1 MTPDERSTLL
11 DSLLDGDISESD
23 FLRIEAEL
31 IVDAEVRQEYYRR
44 LQLGVL
50 LEREAAESLL
60 DPSVHVAAVLDTAT
74 DPAIERTPNDTS
86 ATRIKSAGMML
97 LAGTLLAIAASVF
110 VVVPLIRGANEPQ
123 DLVAWDPNAATNSE
137 RVSRPESEPSASG
150 FAILSGQSEA
160 VWEGV
165 AIGSGGLLPGGE
177 LHLKSG
183 LVHLELFS
191 GVQVVVQGEA
201 IFSIDSPM
209 QISMTRGRARA
220 QVPNAAHGFRI
231 KTAAGE
237 VVDLGTEFAVD
248 VTDDRSSVQVVDG
261 EVELRPQ
268 GMTAVADSL
277 RLLEG
282 ESVELMSDGQVSQTQ
297 TADLNLVGPVAFQ
310 KELAQSQSNRLQ
322 QWQAAS
328 ERLRTDPRLIAHYQ
342 VDPSAE
348 WSRQLVNLAAGRRDV
363 ASDGAVVAA
372 QRATDRWGRSGGALD
387 FSRTGSRVR
396 LDVPGSYRGLTLYCW
411 VKINSLDRWY
421 NSLFL
426 TDGHEEREPH
436 WQIMDDGR
444 MFFSVKAPLAE
455 SQEEQSFSHK
465 IYYSEPI
472 WDTSLSGRWIML
484 ATVYDVDA
492 QRVAHYLN
500 GTEISSEAIPPES
513 LAEAIEI
520 GAASICNWSQP
531 MYRTDATFVVRNLNG
546 VMDEFAMFNGA
557 LSQQEI
563 SEIYKAG
570 DPY

>member
-1 MTPDERSTLL
+1 
-11 DSLLDGDISESD
+11 
-23 FLRIEAEL
+23 
-31 IVDAEVRQEYYRR
+31 
-44 LQLGVL
+44 
-50 LEREAAESLL
+50 
-60 DPSVHVAAVLDTAT
+60 
-74 DPAIERTPNDTS
+74 
-86 ATRIKSAGMML
+86 MML
-97 LAGTLLAIAASVF
+97 MAGTLLAIAACLF
-110 VVVPLIRGANEPQ
+110 VLVPLIPGINAQQ
-123 DLVAWDPNAATNSE
+123 DVVAWDPSAATNSQ
-137 RVSRPESEPSASG
+137 RVSRPQIEPSASG

-160 VWEGV
+160 VWEGATV
-165 AIGSGGLLPGGE
+165 GIDSGGLLPEGE

-191 GVQVVVQGEA
+191 GVQVVVEGEA
-201 IFSIDSPM
+201 VFSIDSPM

-237 VVDLGTEFAVD
+237 VVDLGTEFAID

-268 GMTAVADSL
+268 GTGTGTDSL
-277 RLLEG
+277 RLFEG
-282 ESVELMSDGQVSQTQ
+282 ESMDLMSDGQVSQTQ

-310 KELAQSQSNRLQ
+310 RELAQSQLNRLQ
-322 QWQAAS
+322 RWQAAN
-328 ERLRTDPRLIAHYQ
+328 ERMRTDPRLIAHYQ
-342 VDPSAE
+342 VDPNAD
-348 WSRQLVNLAAGRRDV
+348 WSRQLVNLAAGRDDV

-372 QRATDRWGRSGGALD
+372 ERAVDRWGRNGGALD

-396 LDVPGSYRGLTLYCW
+396 LDVPGTHRGLTLFCW

-426 TDGHEEREPH
+426 TDGHEDREPH

-444 MFFSVKAPLAE
+444 MFFSVKVPTTNSSKPQKVA
-455 SQEEQSFSHK
+455 HK

-472 WDTSLSGRWIML
+472 WNTSLSGRWIML
-484 ATVYDVDA
+484 ATVYDVDS
-492 QRVAHYLN
+492 QHVSHYVN
-500 GTEISSEAIPPES
+500 GTEISSEAIPAES
-513 LAEAIEI
+513 LAETIEI

-546 VMDEFAMFNGA
+546 VMDEFAMFSGA

-563 SEIYKAG
+563 KEIYKVG

>member
-1 MTPDERSTLL
+1 MTPDQRSALL

-31 IVDAEVRQEYYRR
+31 IVDPEVRQEYYRR
-44 LQLGVL
+44 LQLDLL

-60 DPSVHVAAVLDTAT
+60 DPPAHPIPVAERVAAEHAAVQQFK
-74 DPAIERTPNDTS
+74 PRGFKPER
-86 ATRIKSAGMML
+86 MML
-97 LAGTLLAIAASVF
+97 LAGTLLAVAASLLIA
-110 VVVPLIRGANEPQ
+110 VPLIQGIRGQNG
-123 DLVAWDPNAATNSE
+123 LVAENSE
-137 RVSRPESEPSASG
+137 SSPNPAMEEPSASG

-165 AIGSGGLLPGGE
+165 SVGSGGLLPEGD

-191 GVQVVVQGEA
+191 GVQVVIQGEA

-231 KTAAGE
+231 KTSAGE

-248 VTDDRSSVQVVDG
+248 VTHDRSSVQVVDG

-268 GMTAVADSL
+268 GAGSDADSL

-282 ESVELMSDGQVSQTQ
+282 ESVDLMSDGQVSQTQ
-297 TADLNLVGPVAFQ
+297 SADLNLVGPVAFQ
-310 KELAQSQSNRLQ
+310 KELAASQSNRLQ
-322 QWQAAS
+322 RWQAAS
-328 ERLRTDPRLIAHYQ
+328 ERMQTDPRLIAHYQ

-348 WSRQLVNLAAGRRDV
+348 WSRQLMNLAAGRRDV

-372 QRATDRWGRSGGALD
+372 ARATDRWGRSGGALD

-396 LDVPGSYRGLTLYCW
+396 LDVPGTYRGLTLFCW

-426 TDGHEEREPH
+426 TDGHEVHEPH
-436 WQIMDDGR
+436 WQIMQDGR
-444 MFFSVKAPLAE
+444 MFFSVKAPPADPQAN
-455 SQEEQSFSHK
+455 QEFSHK

-472 WDTSLSGRWIML
+472 WDTSLSGRWVML

-513 LAEAIEI
+513 LAETIEI

-546 VMDEFAMFNGA
+546 VMDEFAMFAGA

-563 SEIYKAG
+563 SEIYKLG